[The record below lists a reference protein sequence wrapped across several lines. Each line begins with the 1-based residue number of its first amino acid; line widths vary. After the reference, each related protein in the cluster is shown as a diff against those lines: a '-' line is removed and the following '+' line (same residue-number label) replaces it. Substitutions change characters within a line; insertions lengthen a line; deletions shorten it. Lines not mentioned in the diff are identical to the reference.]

1 MLKYLNQSFNLTIIV
16 TCLFMIPAGKFVSIC
31 LLFFYNILK
40 LCISSVY
47 KEDFKHEKKNPE
59 FPINIYYNAGF
70 YGKFEGQN
78 SNRNFL

>member
-1 MLKYLNQSFNLTIIV
+1 MSLYDTCWKIRFNLLT
-16 TCLFMIPAGKFVSIC
+16 
-31 LLFFYNILK
+31 FFYNILK

-47 KEDFKHEKKNPE
+47 KEDFKHEKKKPE